1 MGGPCW
7 IQMLR
12 PGERTQPH
20 RQTSSGMRHVASA
33 AGKTTVDAVDLE
45 WTDRDRF
52 VIPNWA
58 EHSFTNR
65 STTDEAIL
73 LAVHVIPT
81 LEVLG
86 LYCETPERPL
96 GVAPWPAVAANVA
109 RPY

>member
-7 IQMLR
+7 IQILR

-20 RQTSSGMRHVASA
+20 RQPSSGMCHVASD
-33 AGKTTVDAVDLE
+33 AGTTTVDAVDLE

-58 EHSFTNR
+58 EHSFATR
-65 STTDEAIL
+65 STTDEANL
-73 LAVHVIPT
+73 VSVHVIPT

-86 LYCETPERPL
+86 LYFDTPERPL
-96 GVAPWPAVAANVA
+96 GVAPWPAVAANGA
-109 RPY
+109 RPG

>member
-7 IQMLR
+7 IQILR

-20 RQTSSGMRHVASA
+20 RQTSSGMCHVASD
-33 AGKTTVDAVDLE
+33 AGTTTVDAVDLE

-58 EHSFTNR
+58 EHSFANR
-65 STTDEAIL
+65 SSTDEANL
-73 LAVHVIPT
+73 VSVHVIPT

-86 LYCETPERPL
+86 LYFDTPERPL
-96 GVAPWPAVAANVA
+96 GVAPWPAVAANGA
-109 RPY
+109 RPG